1 MRAQR
6 SGLCN
11 YLMEQHYPFYPV
23 SHMLF
28 YSFQEEFAKY
38 REITRYFFRVPLVL
52 EALQKFH

>member
-1 MRAQR
+1 
-6 SGLCN
+6 
-11 YLMEQHYPFYPV
+11 
-23 SHMLF
+23 MLF